1 MVNIPYK
8 FPWNWWWGDRCA
20 WWSHQFVRC
29 ETMFGPWQTYETVRL
44 KIGDTRFNGHSSW
57 ELMINV
63 LFVLTP
69 CSESKGFSMARW
81 DCRNAG
87 YPEFSQMLHF
97 CRTHSTT
104 LQWINDPKQDQYGL
118 VVHLWVKFPESG
130 HSQLGHHS
138 GVITK
143 DLHCY
148 IVLPSLESWLVR
160 GILPL
165 FLALF
170 QVSESL

>member
-1 MVNIPYK
+1 MPDGPTSLWGARPCLDHDRHMKRCVWKLGIPDLMAILV
-8 FPWNWWWGDRCA
+8 G
-20 WWSHQFVRC
+20 
-29 ETMFGPWQTYETVRL
+29 
-44 KIGDTRFNGHSSW
+44 